1 MYAISF
7 DMEVAKLK
15 EYYGDFPEES
25 CGGKVQ
31 SEIRLVM
38 SDLGFYQI
46 HNNNLY
52 MSKYKENTLT
62 HVYKVINKLSDIPAF
77 KAAVFDLRV
86 FKVEEWSDFTDI
98 VKGK

>member
-15 EYYGDFPEES
+15 EYYGDFLEES
-25 CGGKVQ
+25 CRAKVR
-31 SEIRLVM
+31 SEIRLLT

-46 HNNNLY
+46 YNNTDLY
-52 MSKYKENTLT
+52 ISREGNDLT